1 MSGDFRMYW
10 DYYEKNGKQYTRIY
24 KSTMDFKVGK
34 AFFNF
39 KNLFNGDKALGKKST
54 RIDFWLG
61 VRTRDN
67 I

>member
-1 MSGDFRMYW
+1 MYW

-39 KNLFNGDKALGKKST
+39 KNLFNGDKALGKKIHS
-54 RIDFWLG
+54 
-61 VRTRDN
+61 N
-67 I
+67 